1 MRITVVKTTVL
12 ATLVASF
19 VMVSFGQYKG
29 SPVKK
34 EGIEKALKSHQ
45 FQTRDIVEMIQTN
58 GVDFQVTPD
67 VEQELVSAGA
77 RAQVIAAAKANYR
90 ASATTARTET
100 TTPTT
105 KTVNDANTN
114 TNTSTGKAYSGKPLS
129 KDAIVTLLEN
139 GVADAQVRSNVAAR
153 GVDFKATSGDKNEI
167 IKAGGSQAL
176 INVIGVSYIGQNSAA
191 AVDTYA
197 ATTTAAAPTNRYN
210 ELIDQAINQYDVQK
224 NSAAAIA
231 TLKQAIAVDPRQPR
245 AYQQVGFA
253 YLYGQKNFEEA
264 ENYMKQAIEHGGSA
278 VFRVFHDHG
287 TAFADTCQG
296 SLFVAKDTI
305 RFESDNNVHTFE
317 TPDASI
323 KTVKMQNSFLS
334 AFNARRGAFK
344 IELKTGEN
352 DSKNYNFAPLTNDAQ
367 ESKMILRLIAK

>member
-1 MRITVVKTTVL
+1 MSKWVLLRFVVLTVIFVVFLSTGVL
-12 ATLVASF
+12 
-19 VMVSFGQYKG
+19 GQYKG

-34 EGIEKALKSHQ
+34 EKLVSVLRSHQ
-45 FQTRDIVEMIQTN
+45 LQTREIVEVIQTN
-58 GVDFQVTPD
+58 GVDFQVTLD

-77 RAQVIAAAKANYR
+77 RTQVIAAAKANYR
-90 ASATTARTET
+90 ASATTARTES

-105 KTVNDANTN
+105 KPGNNTN
-114 TNTSTGKAYSGKPLS
+114 TNPNTGKAYSGKPLS

-153 GVDFKATSGDKNEI
+153 GVDFKATSGDKSEI

-197 ATTTAAAPTNRYN
+197 TTTTAAAPTNRYN

-287 TAFADTCQG
+287 TAFTDTCQG

-317 TPDASI
+317 TPDASV
-323 KTVKMQNSFLS
+323 KAVKMQNSFLS